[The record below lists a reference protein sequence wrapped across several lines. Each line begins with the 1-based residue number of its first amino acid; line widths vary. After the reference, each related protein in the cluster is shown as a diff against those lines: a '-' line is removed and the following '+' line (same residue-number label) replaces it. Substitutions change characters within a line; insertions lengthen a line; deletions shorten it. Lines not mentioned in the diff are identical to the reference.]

1 MLGFCIIL
9 IIVYPNQKN
18 VLPDYVFR
26 AASPQLI
33 KRSHSPSHHTC
44 AQCLCAPQGRCTG
57 AVISPPLWKEILSSP
72 APRAAGER
80 PTNPH
85 PFKTQNGAS
94 TKSCHPPATADSP
107 RPPLKLFSGHEC
119 ANIVVRQLR
128 TGKVHGESG
137 TKSTHIILPVVP
149 DSPCTCFGCPVQH
162 FSSQHLVLPPRAP
175 FRCEAC
181 QKTIR
186 PTDSKIPRMVAGL
199 GTCRHPHNTH
209 QHTHTHT
216 HTHRHTDT
224 HWSDHLR

>member
-1 MLGFCIIL
+1 MTPYAPQHVVMMSGGKRLLGFCIIL

-94 TKSCHPPATADSP
+94 TKSFHPPSHSGL
-107 RPPLKLFSGHEC
+107 PPPPSKIVFRAKVCQHSCPPAPHRKGARGIGHQKHPYYIARGARFPVHLFW
-119 ANIVVRQLR
+119 L
-128 TGKVHGESG
+128 
-137 TKSTHIILPVVP
+137 
-149 DSPCTCFGCPVQH
+149 PCTA
-162 FSSQHLVLPPRAP
+162 L
-175 FRCEAC
+175 
-181 QKTIR
+181 
-186 PTDSKIPRMVAGL
+186 
-199 GTCRHPHNTH
+199 
-209 QHTHTHT
+209 
-216 HTHRHTDT
+216 
-224 HWSDHLR
+224 